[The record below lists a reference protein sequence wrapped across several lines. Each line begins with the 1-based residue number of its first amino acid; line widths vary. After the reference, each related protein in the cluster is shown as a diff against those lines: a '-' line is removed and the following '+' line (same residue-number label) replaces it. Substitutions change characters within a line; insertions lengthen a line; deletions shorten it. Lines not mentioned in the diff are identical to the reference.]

1 MARATP
7 VASIRAMHTHHLG
20 VRRASLILLVAATLN
35 CGDRP
40 TEPQPQPQPAL
51 QGTAAPS
58 PIALAP
64 CPPANCGSS
73 GPAQLELLTTITLRE
88 TGGVAGRVDNIV
100 ATLRRNN
107 DNGVVAT
114 ATITA
119 DAVRVNFQ
127 ASGTATIP
135 FALHVNQADVIAQ
148 STLTLV
154 INATASSRGVST
166 TLTVPVNGPTTSAGL
181 SITANY
187 QIVQST
193 ITTSCGDTGAPA
205 TVTGWVTLTGPDTF
219 QLRDTGGTT
228 FNGSVAGDGRF
239 SATAVFGP
247 DAGGQTFTQRLEG
260 TFTSGGGFTGRLD
273 VAVTPRNCAFARTW
287 TGTRSSS

>member
-1 MARATP
+1 
-7 VASIRAMHTHHLG
+7 MHTHHLG
-20 VRRASLILLVAATLN
+20 VRGISFMFVAAMLG
-35 CGDRP
+35 CGDSP

-51 QGTAAPS
+51 QATAAPA

-64 CPPANCGSS
+64 CPPASCGSS

-88 TGGVAGRVDNIV
+88 TGGVAGRVDNVV
-100 ATLRRNN
+100 ATLRGNN

-114 ATITA
+114 GTITA
-119 DAVRVNFQ
+119 DVVRVNFP

-135 FALHVNQADVIAQ
+135 FAMHVNQAAVVAQ

-154 INATASSRGVST
+154 VNATANSRGVST
-166 TLTVPVNGPTTSAGL
+166 TVTVPVSGPTTSSGL

-193 ITTSCGDTGAPA
+193 ISTTCGDTGTPA

-228 FNGSVAGDGRF
+228 FSGSVGSDGRF

-247 DAGGQTFTQRLEG
+247 DASGQTFTQRLEG
-260 TFTSGGGFTGRLD
+260 TFASGGGFTGRLD
-273 VAVTPRNCAFARTW
+273 VSVAPRNCAFARSW
-287 TGTRSSS
+287 TATRLSS